1 MSRPLDVTIDTCE
14 TEPIHIPGSIQP
26 HGAMLILSSEG
37 TLLMASAN
45 ASRILGETV
54 DVGTRVLPSS
64 LAGAGRHLVERVREG
79 SHEAERH
86 FASKNDAGHPIDW
99 TTHWSDGCL
108 VAEAE
113 PRPSASRD
121 PSDFAILAQNA
132 LDRLQDVTT
141 TEELVAAAVREI
153 RELSGFDRVMG
164 YRFLPDLAGEVI
176 AEERRAGLES
186 FLGLR
191 YPASDIPSQARRLY
205 RVNPVRAI
213 ADAPAEPSRL
223 LPSDRHPSTG
233 EPVDLSRSV
242 LRSVSPIHVE
252 YLGNMGVSASMSVSI
267 VVSGRLWGL
276 IACHHYSPRRLPPH
290 VRSACRLLSRTL
302 GLLVASAEEQITSTA
317 VHEGERVARELG
329 IALADADDL
338 VAGVAAAA
346 DRLKTLLDADA
357 IAFTWAGRVFVEPP
371 SASPELIR
379 RIVGWLKEQ
388 PERRLVQTD
397 RLVDSV
403 PLDESERTE
412 VSGILAVEVQD
423 AHDSY
428 VIWVRREE
436 PETVRWAGNP
446 DKQYGVGPNGPR
458 LSPRGS
464 FAEWRVSRTGAS
476 RSWRSVEVE
485 IARLVQLELQH
496 AALRHAAETDAVR
509 NLLLG
514 TLGHDLRNPLNA
526 ISVAAELLR
535 AGGEASGGS
544 IGQRISRSTSRMQR
558 LIDLMMDLSKIQSG
572 SGLDVQPVET
582 NLHELVRA
590 LVDETE
596 LAFPGIAI
604 ELTVSGDPMA
614 TIDADRMGQ
623 VLSNLLSNARHH
635 GDMSKAIQISASS
648 EGSTVT
654 ISVRNQGTPIPEE
667 LRARIFEPF
676 QGTHRQRGGWKGS
689 GLGLYITREIVSL
702 HRGRIEMVS
711 DSRGT
716 EFTVTFPR

>member
-1 MSRPLDVTIDTCE
+1 MNPPPDISIETCE
-14 TEPIHIPGSIQP
+14 SEPIHIPGSIQP
-26 HGAMLILSSEG
+26 HGAMLILSREG
-37 TLLMASAN
+37 GLLMASAN
-45 ASRILGETV
+45 ASRILGDTV
-54 DVGTRVLPSS
+54 DIGTQVPPSW
-64 LAGAGRHLVERVREG
+64 LAGTGQRLLERVHDGVDET
-79 SHEAERH
+79 ERH
-86 FASKNDAGHPIDW
+86 FAQENGAGILIDW
-99 TTHWSDGCL
+99 TTHWSGDCL

-113 PRPSASRD
+113 PRAGEARD
-121 PSDFAILAQNA
+121 PSDFAMLAQNA
-132 LDRLQDVTT
+132 LDRLQDMAT

-176 AEERRAGLES
+176 AEERRPDLES

-213 ADAPAEPSRL
+213 AHAPAEPSRL
-223 LPSDRHPSTG
+223 LPSDRHPTTG
-233 EPVDLSRSV
+233 DPIDLSRSV

-267 VVSGRLWGL
+267 VVAGRLWGL

-302 GLLVASAEEQITSTA
+302 GLLVASSEEQIASA
-317 VHEGERVARELG
+317 AIHEGERVARELG
-329 IALADADDL
+329 IALADTDDL
-338 VAGVAAAA
+338 IAGVAAAA
-346 DRLKTLLDADA
+346 DRLTALLDADA
-357 IAFTWAGRVFVEPP
+357 IAFTWAGRVFVDPP
-371 SASPELIR
+371 SASPDLVR
-379 RIVGWLKEQ
+379 RIVAWLKDH
-388 PERRLVQTD
+388 PERSLVHED

-403 PLDESERTE
+403 PLDASEQTE

-428 VIWVRREE
+428 AMWIRREE

-458 LSPRGS
+458 LTPRGS
-464 FAEWRVSRTGAS
+464 FAEWRVSRRGAS
-476 RSWRSVEVE
+476 RGWRNVEVE
-485 IARLVQLELQH
+485 IARLVQLELQR
-496 AALRHAAETDAVR
+496 AALRHAAEMDTVR

-535 AGGEASGGS
+535 AGGESSRGS

-558 LIDLMMDLSKIQSG
+558 LLDLMMDLSKIQSG
-572 SGLDVQPVET
+572 AGLDVQPVET
-582 NLHELVRA
+582 NAHDLVRA

-604 ELTVSGDPMA
+604 ELVVSGDPMV
-614 TIDADRMGQ
+614 TIDPDRMGQ

-635 GDMSKAIQISASS
+635 GDMSKVIQISARSA
-648 EGSTVT
+648 GSTFT

-667 LRARIFEPF
+667 LRAHIFEPF
-676 QGTHRQRGGWKGS
+676 QGTHRQHGGWKGT
-689 GLGLYITREIVSL
+689 GLGLYITREIVGL

-711 DSRGT
+711 DAGGT
-716 EFTVTFPR
+716 EFTVTLPR

>member
-1 MSRPLDVTIDTCE
+1 MSRPPDVTIDTCE
-14 TEPIHIPGSIQP
+14 SEPIHIPGSIQP
-26 HGAMLILSSEG
+26 HGAMVILSPEG
-37 TLLMASAN
+37 ALLMASAN
-45 ASRILGETV
+45 APRILGEPV
-54 DVGTRVLPSS
+54 DVGTRILPSW
-64 LAGAGRHLVERVREG
+64 LAGTGQALLDRLGEG
-79 SHEAERH
+79 VHEAEQH
-86 FASKNDAGHPIDW
+86 FARKNGAGALIDW
-99 TTHWSDGCL
+99 TAHWSDGCL

-113 PRPSASRD
+113 PRPSESRD

-132 LDRLQDVTT
+132 LDRLQDRTT

-164 YRFLPDLAGEVI
+164 YRFLADLAGEVI

-191 YPASDIPSQARRLY
+191 YPAADIPSQARRLY

-213 ADAPAEPSRL
+213 ADVPVEPSRL

-233 EPVDLSRSV
+233 DPIDLSRSV

-302 GLLVASAEEQITSTA
+302 GLLVASAEEQIASTA

-329 IALADADDL
+329 IALGEADDL
-338 VAGVAAAA
+338 IAGVAAAA
-346 DRLKTLLDADA
+346 DRLTTLLDADA
-357 IAFTWAGRVFVEPP
+357 IAFTWAGRVFVHPP
-371 SASPELIR
+371 SASPELVR

-388 PERRLVQTD
+388 PQRSLVQTD

-403 PLDESERTE
+403 PLDEGERTK

-428 VIWVRREE
+428 VIWIRREE

-458 LSPRGS
+458 LTPRGS

-476 RSWRSVEVE
+476 RSWRSVEIE
-485 IARLVQLELQH
+485 IARLVQLELQR
-496 AALRHAAETDAVR
+496 AALRHAAEMDTVR

-535 AGGEASGGS
+535 AGGESSGGS
-544 IGQRISRSTSRMQR
+544 IGQRISRSTGRMQR

-572 SGLDVQPVET
+572 AGLDVQPAET
-582 NLHELVRA
+582 NLHDLVRA

-596 LAFPGIAI
+596 LAFPGITI
-604 ELTVSGDPMA
+604 ELVLSGDPMA

-635 GDMSKAIQISASS
+635 GDMSKAIQISARS
-648 EGSTVT
+648 EGSTFA

-667 LRARIFEPF
+667 LRAHIFEPF

-702 HRGRIEMVS
+702 HRGQIEMVS